1 MAAQLGLDKADQP
14 RSTPPT
20 PPRAKRAR
28 VDGGDAGPGSDLG
41 ADGAAS
47 AEPSRGDPNGDF
59 TEGVPVYPESLFAIR
74 QQAERAGPAG
84 TPYPGAPKRPPQTAV
99 AVSMANGPAARA
111 DAPVPAAHCAGAG
124 NQGDAPAGC
133 EGGGPDAPAAEGPA
147 LAERSAIIK
156 PCPRSTSPP
165 LSPPGFAAAGVVES
179 KPSPSSEAR
188 DSPALT
194 LGMHDIRS
202 ALGKSLG
209 LLSPSFSAQ
218 LRQVLAAEAP
228 AAEPAADRVAGS
240 GAGLVDGHKLLGRSA
255 SAAAPVGGA
264 AAERPR
270 SETRWVPE
278 GTRFKVY
285 GICQSFAARPS

>member
-14 RSTPPT
+14 RSAPPI

-28 VDGGDAGPGSDLG
+28 VDGDVAGPGSDLG

-47 AEPSRGDPNGDF
+47 AEPSRGDPNEDF
-59 TEGVPVYPESLFAIR
+59 TAGVPVYPESLFAIR
-74 QQAERAGPAG
+74 QQAERAGPAQ
-84 TPYPGAPKRPPQTAV
+84 TLPYPGAPTRPPQAAV
-99 AVSMANGPAARA
+99 AVSVANGPAACA
-111 DAPVPAAHCAGAG
+111 DAPVSAAHCAGAG
-124 NQGDAPAGC
+124 DKGEAPAGC
-133 EGGGPDAPAAEGPA
+133 EGGPDAPAAEGPA
-147 LAERSAIIK
+147 LAERSAILE

-165 LSPPGFAAAGVVES
+165 RSPPGFAAAGVVEC
-179 KPSPSSEAR
+179 KPSPSPEVR
-188 DSPALT
+188 GNPALT

-228 AAEPAADRVAGS
+228 AADRVS
-240 GAGLVDGHKLLGRSA
+240 GPGLELIDGDKLLGRSA
-255 SAAAPVGGA
+255 SASAAVPVGGA
-264 AAERPR
+264 ADEQPR

-278 GTRFKVY
+278 G
-285 GICQSFAARPS
+285 ICQTFAARPS